1 MKRFISICMVCGLI
15 FNVACTFMPSRHMQ
29 DAVLTT
35 AVRPEVV
42 LFKADRSNIEN
53 GAKTTL
59 RWLVKDAD
67 AVTIDNGVG
76 TVPAEGSIEIKPS
89 GLSTYNL
96 TAVNRGGT
104 TVSSVIVNVRPFVRI
119 ATASPATTQSPSSPQ
134 VSGVLPRLGPNE
146 SYVFYGDAVM
156 VGADDHYIVLRNNPQ
171 AHNPT
176 WEELKTFLKEDQ
188 TDKHPY
194 IQGKYTCG
202 DFAETLHNN
211 AEAAGIRAGLVA
223 IQLRQPG
230 PEGVIVNHSLN
241 MFETTDR
248 GIVYIDD
255 TSSSQGYYADKIV
268 DLQVGKDYVAES
280 IFPQSVQLQKWPS
293 MGKVIAFDIRQW

>member
-1 MKRFISICMVCGLI
+1 MNKFIFICLVCGLM
-15 FNVACTFMPSRHMQ
+15 FNVACAFLPSQNIHNE
-29 DAVLTT
+29 APVN
-35 AVRPEVV
+35 VSRPEVV

-53 GAKTTL
+53 GDKTIL
-59 RWLVKDAD
+59 NWLVKNAD
-67 AVTIDNGVG
+67 TVTIDNGIG
-76 TVPAEGSIEIKPS
+76 HVPPSGSIEIKPS
-89 GLSTYNL
+89 GLATYNL
-96 TAVNRGGT
+96 TAVNSSGT
-104 TVSSVIVNVRPFVRI
+104 AVSSVIINVRPFVKI
-119 ATASPATTQSPSSPQ
+119 ATASPVTTQSSYTPQ
-134 VSGVLPRLGPNE
+134 VLSLLPRLGPNE

-176 WEELKTFLKEDQ
+176 WEELKAFLKADQ

-211 AEAAGIRAGLVA
+211 AEIAGIRAGLVA
-223 IQLRQPG
+223 IQLKQPG
-230 PEGVIVNHSLN
+230 TDGVIVNHSLN

-268 DLQVGKDYVAES
+268 DLQLGKDYIAES
-280 IFPQSVQLQKWPS
+280 IFPQSVPFQKWPS